1 MDLIGKK
8 LLILGGTNMSCEIVQ
23 KAKELG
29 LYVIVADYDEN
40 APAKIIADKA
50 SMVSATDVDAVLNLI
65 KEEGIDGILT
75 GFIELLL
82 PFYQQIC
89 EKASLPCYATKE
101 QIEIA
106 TNKIK
111 FKQLCRDFN
120 IPVVEEFQI
129 NLPISNIN
137 CQNISYPVLIKPID
151 NTAGRGIS
159 TCSNFDELTKNFDKS
174 LSYSPSKTVIVEKYM
189 PWKEATIFYTAQD
202 GNIFLTAIADRHTQN
217 RQNKSIPLPVAYIF
231 PSEHLKAYIDTL
243 DSEVINMFKS
253 VGIQN
258 GLIFIQSFVKNG
270 NFVFY
275 EMGFR
280 LTGTLEYHILS
291 KTNNINILEH
301 LIRFAITGKMSENPL
316 YNRIV
321 PNTEKFG
328 GNITFLLKPGKIGR
342 IDGESEILELQGVTS
357 CFISYKE
364 GDVIPDRA
372 VGTLLQVIAR
382 VFFVTNSKL
391 ELINVMNAIHSI
403 FRVYSSDGQ
412 NMLLKTFDTRELM
425 N

>member
-50 SMVSATDVDAVLNLI
+50 SMVSATDVDAVVNLI

-89 EKASLPCYATKE
+89 EKARLPCYATKE

-129 NLPISNIN
+129 NLTISKIN

-159 TCSNFDELTKNFDKS
+159 TCSNFDELTKNFEKS

-217 RQNKSIPLPVAYIF
+217 PACPCSPNSESPDTDYQKDHRRPKSRRSYHKRYRPSSLSPPCPEERRYFFHSEPSLPVA
-231 PSEHLKAYIDTL
+231 PPRTVSQEASPLQDSSSPTTKPLHL
-243 DSEVINMFKS
+243 
-253 VGIQN
+253 
-258 GLIFIQSFVKNG
+258 
-270 NFVFY
+270 
-275 EMGFR
+275 
-280 LTGTLEYHILS
+280 
-291 KTNNINILEH
+291 
-301 LIRFAITGKMSENPL
+301 
-316 YNRIV
+316 
-321 PNTEKFG
+321 
-328 GNITFLLKPGKIGR
+328 
-342 IDGESEILELQGVTS
+342 
-357 CFISYKE
+357 
-364 GDVIPDRA
+364 A
-372 VGTLLQVIAR
+372 VGHTR
-382 VFFVTNSKL
+382 R
-391 ELINVMNAIHSI
+391 E
-403 FRVYSSDGQ
+403 SSQ
-412 NMLLKTFDTRELM
+412 PN
-425 N
+425 

>member
-1 MDLIGKK
+1 MNLIGKK
-8 LLILGGTNMSCEIVQ
+8 LLVLGGTNMSCEIVQ

-50 SMVSATDVDAVLNLI
+50 SMVSATDVDAVVNLI
-65 KEEGIDGILT
+65 KEEEIDGILT

-89 EKASLPCYATKE
+89 EKAKLPCYATKE

-120 IPVVEEFQI
+120 VPVVEEFQI
-129 NLPISNIN
+129 NLPISKIN

-159 TCSNFDELTKNFDKS
+159 ICSNIDELTKNFEKS
-174 LSYSPSKTVIVEKYM
+174 LNYSPSKQVIVERYM

-231 PSEHLKAYIDTL
+231 PSEHLEDYIDTL
-243 DSEVINMFKS
+243 DSKVIKMFKS

-270 NFVFY
+270 KFVFY

-280 LTGTLEYHILS
+280 LTGSLEYHVLS

-301 LIRFAITGKMSENPL
+301 LIYFAITGKMCDNPL

-321 PNTEKFG
+321 ANTYKFG

-342 IDGESEILELQGVTS
+342 IDGKSKILELPGVTS

-382 VFFVTNSKL
+382 VLFVTNSKL

-403 FRVYSSDGQ
+403 FKVYSEDGQ
-412 NMLLKTFDTRELM
+412 NMLLKTLDTNELM